1 MKDIGVLDY
10 VVCGGDKTQNIRN
23 LDAALHKFFDVSK
36 SRGILNYIND
46 VVGAFNSYAECL

>member
-23 LDAALHKFFDVSK
+23 LDAAIHKFFDVSK
-36 SRGILNYIND
+36 SRGILNSEINLGD
-46 VVGAFNSYAECL
+46 LPIFFGVL